1 MPEADI
7 VFNHK
12 AGMYVADW
20 SQYRDIFTTTTNTIY
35 TKVQEEQAKQAYE
48 LLRTSGFPSIA
59 EAIHLLQDGN
69 IVNLPNIIIEDLRR
83 AYEIFGTP
91 PEFIRGRMTKRKSR
105 ESQWIKTLFCKR
117 KNKGWHQMSCTSMA
131 INF

>member
-7 VFNHK
+7 VFNRK

-35 TKVQEEQAKQAYE
+35 TKAQEERAQQAYK
-48 LLRTSGFPSIA
+48 LLWLSGFPSIA

-69 IVNLPNIIIEDLRR
+69 TIVNLPNITIEAGRTRSSVL
-83 AYEIFGTP
+83 P
-91 PEFIRGRMTKRKSR
+91 PSLCEGERLIEKSR
-105 ESQWIKTLFCKR
+105 ERLLIRILFCKR
-117 KNKGWHQMSCTSMA
+117 KIRLWHQM
-131 INF
+131 